1 MKKNKL
7 RLRKITLAV
16 AVIFPTFL
24 LFIIPVGVCQTN
36 TPVSLVINELMANND
51 AAVPGPD
58 GDYPDWVELYN
69 GGAETVN
76 LGGMYLTGNLANP
89 NAWQFPSGTIIES
102 NSFLVVWADNSP
114 EIGGL
119 HTSFSLNAS
128 GEAVGLF
135 AADGETRIDSI
146 TFGPQDDD
154 VSFGRLPDG
163 GLSWNHLIPTPGSP
177 NQLYEPAE
185 IPDYLFINEFMAN
198 NDGAV
203 AGPNGTYPD
212 WIELYNA
219 DNETMDLGGMYL
231 TDDLTKPEWQFPAGT
246 TIESNGFLVVWADN
260 ASDLSSLHASFGL
273 NAGGESIGL
282 FASDSESIIDSI
294 TFDRQVSDVSYGRLP
309 DGSENWNYL
318 TPTPGSANDLGEV
331 VNVGVP
337 SQFDIIPEGLF
348 INELMADNQITIAGP
363 DATYPDWIE
372 LYNAD
377 NETIDLGGMYLTD
390 DLTKPEWQFPAGTTI
405 ESNGFL
411 VVWADNA
418 SDLSSLHASFG
429 LNAGGES
436 IGLFASDSESIIDSI
451 TFDRQVSDVSYGRLP
466 DGSEN
471 WNYLTPTPG
480 SANDLGEV
488 VNVGVPSQFDII
500 PEGLFINELMA
511 DNQITIAGPDAT
523 YPDWIELYNA
533 DNETIDLGGMYLTDT
548 LANPTK
554 WRFPNNTVIEG
565 GGYLVIWADNSSDKS
580 SLHSGFNLRA
590 NGEEVGLFASDGVT
604 LIDSVVFPKQL
615 GDVSYGRLPDGSE
628 NWMPLLRA
636 TPGWANNKPQATFE
650 FSIWTVL
657 ILIGAIAALSALV
670 IVAGKIHARR
680 KK

>member
-390 DLTKPEWQFPAGTTI
+390 
-405 ESNGFL
+405 
-411 VVWADNA
+411 
-418 SDLSSLHASFG
+418 
-429 LNAGGES
+429 
-436 IGLFASDSESIIDSI
+436 
-451 TFDRQVSDVSYGRLP
+451 
-466 DGSEN
+466 
-471 WNYLTPTPG
+471 
-480 SANDLGEV
+480 
-488 VNVGVPSQFDII
+488 
-500 PEGLFINELMA
+500 
-511 DNQITIAGPDAT
+511 
-523 YPDWIELYNA
+523 
-533 DNETIDLGGMYLTDT
+533 T